1 MTGNAIHLK
10 LEYSEAISNRKEVLS
25 AEINTL
31 QLVTT
36 IRAYHKLRAAELNKK
51 MEIQKKLKTITV
63 NINKLNKLLPIL
75 KIPKILKKT
84 EEFNVETQKEFTP
97 KIIKISSHPLED
109 ELKKIKKELG
119 KLEAKA

>member
-1 MTGNAIHLK
+1 MPGNAIHLK

-51 MEIQKKLKTITV
+51 VEMQKKLKSINA
-63 NINKLNKLLPIL
+63 NINKLSKLLPIL

-84 EEFNVETQKEFTP
+84 EEVGVETHKEFSP
-97 KIIKISSHPLED
+97 KITKISSHPLED
-109 ELKKIKKELG
+109 ELKKIKNELS